1 MDGSCKD
8 RTPFF
13 RTTTCSQPI
22 RHSEFLVFGIA
33 SHVGAMGQGPLYL
46 GNRAGIGTTGI
57 SFATLVYISGCPMT
71 FQSGTL

>member
-1 MDGSCKD
+1 MLGSCKD
-8 RTPFF
+8 RTPFSPEYS
-13 RTTTCSQPI
+13 RSEQP
-22 RHSEFLVFGIA
+22 HVEFLVFGIA

-57 SFATLVYISGCPMT
+57 SFATLVYSSGCSMT